1 MRNFRKM
8 NEICVRMI
16 DRSSERDGI
25 ATSCEISVSLQGT
38 RLLEMWSPTIEE
50 STTEACTGVEKLDG
64 RTSFAMMTDVWTR
77 SPTPLYAKGAPTAP

>member
-25 ATSCEISVSLQGT
+25 ATSCGISVVA
-38 RLLEMWSPTIEE
+38 RNAI
-50 STTEACTGVEKLDG
+50 A
-64 RTSFAMMTDVWTR
+64 RDVVSHHR
-77 SPTPLYAKGAPTAP
+77 REHD